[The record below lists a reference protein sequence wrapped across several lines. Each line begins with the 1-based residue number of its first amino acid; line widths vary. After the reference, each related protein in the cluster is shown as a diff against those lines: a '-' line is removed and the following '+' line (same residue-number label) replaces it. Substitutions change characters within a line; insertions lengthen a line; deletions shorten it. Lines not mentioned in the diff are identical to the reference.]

1 MRWDTIKGLSNRSLQ
16 RLVGVKRVT
25 FERMVAVVQ
34 EQKSLKR
41 KHVSKGRPAKLCIE
55 DELLMPLMYYR
66 EYRSFFHIGVSYG
79 ISETQCWRIVTKMES
94 LLIGSRAFSLKGKK
108 QLYEQQQQ
116 ALIVVDVSEHSI
128 ERPKKSK
135 EVIIRV
141 KRKSIP

>member
-1 MRWDTIKGLSNRSLQ
+1 MRRDTIKGLSNRSFQ

-34 EQKSLKR
+34 ER
-41 KHVSKGRPAKLCIE
+41 KHVSKGCPAKLCIE
-55 DELLMPLMYYR
+55 DELLMLLMYYR
-66 EYRSFFHIGVSYG
+66 EYRSFFHIGVSYD